1 MSSRIPRVKPAR
13 RRSARLQKLLL
24 AGVLGVLVVSGITA
38 CVTNQSAIGRV
49 VMAMN
54 EETSQLPEKTRFELD
69 RFARVYDTYVDDA
82 SDRERLDYFNFAYRR
97 IRANYV
103 YDVDDTKLINEAIAG
118 VKQEKA
124 EPGTVPAEKVV
135 EDALHRMMKGLDP
148 HSGYLNAEEFRD
160 SFANTK
166 GEFGGLGIQITME
179 DDLVK
184 VIAPIE
190 DTPAERAGILAG
202 DLITHCDGIPVKG
215 KGLRDAVHMMRGKP
229 GEPLTITVRR
239 KGIEDFD
246 VTIVRD
252 IIEVKSVRHRVEGD
266 VGYIRITRFN
276 EKTRDGITA
285 ALNDITHQLGAKLR
299 GVVVDLRNNPGG
311 LLNQSVIVADA
322 FLDEGKIV
330 AIKGR
335 NGRDERA
342 FYADPGDALS
352 GVPMVVLVN
361 QGSAS
366 ASEIVASALQYHG
379 RAVIMGRRTFGKGS
393 VQTIMPMPLEG
404 ALRLTTALYYSP
416 ANQTLQALGVMPD
429 INIYSE
435 TDVDNP
441 EGSTR
446 EADLPGAIPAQG
458 HEDTG
463 IHPRIA
469 EAKCPEV
476 GEAKDKM
483 LGCAIEYLHAASQE
497 AFLKRFVKN
506 LAGRS

>member
-1 MSSRIPRVKPAR
+1 MR
-13 RRSARLQKLLL
+13 RRVPSILI
-24 AGVLGVLVVSGITA
+24 AGMLGVLLVTVITA

-54 EETSQLPEKTRFELD
+54 DEASQLPETTRVELE

-82 SDRERLDYFNFAYRR
+82 TDRERLDYFNFAYRR
-97 IRANYV
+97 VRANYV
-103 YDVDDTKLINEAIAG
+103 YEIDDAKLISEAIAG
-118 VKQEKA
+118 VKEQKSK
-124 EPGTVPAEKVV
+124 PGTVPAEKVV
-135 EDALHRMMKGLDP
+135 EDALHRMLKGLDP
-148 HSGYLNAEEFRD
+148 HSSYLNAEEFRD
-160 SFANTK
+160 SFASTK

-179 DDLVK
+179 EDLVK

-190 DTPAERAGILAG
+190 DTPAERAGILSG
-202 DLITHCDGIPVKG
+202 DLITHCDGVAIKG
-215 KGLRDAVHMMRGKP
+215 KSLREAVRMMRGKP
-229 GEPLTITVRR
+229 GEALMLTVRR
-239 KGIEDFD
+239 KGVDDFD
-246 VTIVRD
+246 VRIVRD
-252 IIEVKSVRHRVEGD
+252 IIEVKSVRHSIEGD

-276 EKTRDGITA
+276 EKTKDGINAAIADISATA
-285 ALNDITHQLGAKLR
+285 GSKLR

-322 FLDEGKIV
+322 FLAEGKIV

-416 ANQTLQALGVMPD
+416 ANQTLQALGVLPD
-429 INIYSE
+429 INIY
-435 TDVDNP
+435 TDADVDNP
-441 EGSTR
+441 DGSTR
-446 EADLPGAIPAQG
+446 EADLPGAIPAQMDK
-458 HEDTG
+458 EQRNR
-463 IHPRIA
+463 PRIA
-469 EAKCPEV
+469 EAKCPEI
-476 GEAKDKM
+476 GEAKDRM
-483 LGCAIEYLHAASQE
+483 LGCAIEYLHAASGE
-497 AFLKRFVKN
+497 AFLKRY
-506 LAGRS
+506 LPAGQS